1 MHKEL
6 WIATYI
12 AAFGG
17 TPFVTAALGYVV
29 HYDFGFSRQEIR
41 IGAMIAALF
50 RPIGRAKNSKYAR
63 RFFRKRSVAL
73 VLIVSS

>member
-1 MHKEL
+1 MDKEF

-17 TPFVTAALGYVV
+17 TPVVAAGLGYVA

-41 IGAMIAALF
+41 NGAMIATLFLAALMLALEYF
-50 RPIGRAKNSKYAR
+50 CWRKSK
-63 RFFRKRSVAL
+63 
-73 VLIVSS
+73 